1 MLFLAMKSVLDG
13 YREIR
18 ENGDIPAAIDSP
30 DLNGVRT
37 IGVCDGIEREA
48 VADGGRRMWPV
59 IGHVRARSTVNGS
72 SGQHPIHIDVHLRYG
87 YVVYRPTRHADRAG
101 ECCVRGG
108 GVYPSP
114 RGGEIPF
121 WGVFVRGLK
130 KLADVRVH

>member
-18 ENGDIPAAIDSP
+18 ENGDIPTAIDSP

-87 YVVYRPTRHADRAG
+87 YVVYRPTRHADRAR

-108 GVYPSP
+108 AGYPSP
-114 RGGEIPF
+114 WREGILCGGR
-121 WGVFVRGLK
+121 FVQVLK
-130 KLADVRVH
+130 KTPR

>member
-18 ENGDIPAAIDSP
+18 KNGDIPAAIDSP

-59 IGHVRARSTVNGS
+59 IGHVRARSSVRARDARLCAHILKPRTGSCARQFSGSLHFWRFSPPANGGNRRASGRQTS
-72 SGQHPIHIDVHLRYG
+72 SSAMRGFTPWMHG
-87 YVVYRPTRHADRAG
+87 DRG
-101 ECCVRGG
+101 
-108 GVYPSP
+108 
-114 RGGEIPF
+114 
-121 WGVFVRGLK
+121 
-130 KLADVRVH
+130 